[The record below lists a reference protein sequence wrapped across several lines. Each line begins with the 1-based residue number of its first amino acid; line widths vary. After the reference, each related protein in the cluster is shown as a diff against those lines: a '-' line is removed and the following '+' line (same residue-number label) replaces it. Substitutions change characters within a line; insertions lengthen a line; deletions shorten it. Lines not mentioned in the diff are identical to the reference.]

1 MEVAAPL
8 PGVSTPKES
17 ISEYFE
23 IKQDDNN
30 YKLNIKVINQD
41 IILNILDEQL
51 LKREY
56 EIKFTLNELKHIHKL
71 F

>member
-30 YKLNIKVINQD
+30 YKLNIKIIKQD
-41 IILNILDEQL
+41 IILNILDE
-51 LKREY
+51 KS
-56 EIKFTLNELKHIHKL
+56 
-71 F
+71 

>member
-1 MEVAAPL
+1 MEKAPL
-8 PGVSTPKES
+8 PSVSTPKES